1 MKTSYND
8 NQDYDY
14 LNYPYNLLIQ
24 MECKC
29 DQFLFCFNTF
39 DINKCKYYKMIIDNL
54 PLFKIIL
61 NKNTKK
67 QFRLPTNWSN
77 SSLNSNDFFK
87 IIFYIISFTDESI
100 DYLMNKPHI
109 KSIISLSLYILI
121 INNHNNIKHI
131 LYLLEP
137 LINNLK
143 KKITVYLLEE
153 ESKNKLKELFN
164 KYYLDTPDECFDKM
178 NKWIKMLDD
187 LIKN

>member
-109 KSIISLSLYILI
+109 KSIISLSLYMLI
-121 INNHNNIKHI
+121 INNHNNIKNV
-131 LYLLEP
+131 LYLIEP
-137 LINNLK
+137 LLNNLK
-143 KKITVYLLEE
+143 
-153 ESKNKLKELFN
+153 NKLIFYLSDNNSIEKLTSLFKKYFIEKPEDNIEIMKTWITMIEEL
-164 KYYLDTPDECFDKM
+164 
-178 NKWIKMLDD
+178 
-187 LIKN
+187 